1 MVDGACGKDVMF
13 LQKEKKFTTWIC
25 TVKILALLPHKLCV
39 SLVTTSKYNPC
50 GEIFVSLLPKYG
62 SNRNRYGR
70 SGFVLAQSDHI
81 WKPKLQGLDNMYIF
95 IPSLDFVFTELSSK
109 ARCEVYL

>member
-1 MVDGACGKDVMF
+1 MVPVAKMLCFCKNRKS
-13 LQKEKKFTTWIC
+13 LQLEYALS
-25 TVKILALLPHKLCV
+25 VKILALLPRILCV
-39 SLVTTSKYNPC
+39 SLVTTLKYNPC

-62 SNRNRYGR
+62 SNRNRYGH

-81 WKPKLQGLDNMYIF
+81 RKPNLQGLDNMNIF
-95 IPSLDFVFTELSSK
+95 IPSLLFVFTELSSK